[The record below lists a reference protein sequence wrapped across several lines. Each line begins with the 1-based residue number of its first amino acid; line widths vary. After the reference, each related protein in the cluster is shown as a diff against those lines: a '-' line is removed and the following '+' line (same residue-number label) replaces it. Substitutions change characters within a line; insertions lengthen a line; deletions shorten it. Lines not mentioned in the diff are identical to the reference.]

1 MPDQHH
7 HEPDRPLGVRVPYV
21 RSAIAQQ
28 PLEQSEALKP

>member
-7 HEPDRPLGVRVPYV
+7 HEPDRPLGMWVAYV

-28 PLEQSEALKP
+28 TLE